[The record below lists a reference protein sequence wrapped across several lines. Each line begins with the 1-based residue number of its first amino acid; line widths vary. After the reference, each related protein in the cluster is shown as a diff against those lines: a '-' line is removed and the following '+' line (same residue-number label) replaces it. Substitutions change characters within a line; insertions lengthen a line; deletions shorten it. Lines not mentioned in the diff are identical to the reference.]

1 MNILVSACLMGA
13 SVRYDGG
20 ANENAAVLSL
30 MNRHHLVPVC
40 AEIFGGLPIPRDPAE
55 RIGGRIVSRAG
66 RDVTAQYVR
75 GAREVLRLSR
85 LYGCTLAVLK
95 ERSPSCGRGFIYDG
109 TFSGKLVDG
118 NGVLTDML
126 LDAGLRVV
134 GESEIPALIERGEL

>member
-20 ANENAAVLSL
+20 ANENTAVLSM
-30 MNRHHLVPVC
+30 MNRHHLIPVC
-40 AEIFGGLPIPRDPAE
+40 AEIFGGLPIPREPSE
-55 RIGGRIVSRAG
+55 RIRDRVVSRTG

-75 GAREVLRLSR
+75 GAQEVLRLSR

-95 ERSPSCGRGFIYDG
+95 ERSPSCGHDLIYDG

-134 GESEIPALIERGEL
+134 GESEVPALIERGEL